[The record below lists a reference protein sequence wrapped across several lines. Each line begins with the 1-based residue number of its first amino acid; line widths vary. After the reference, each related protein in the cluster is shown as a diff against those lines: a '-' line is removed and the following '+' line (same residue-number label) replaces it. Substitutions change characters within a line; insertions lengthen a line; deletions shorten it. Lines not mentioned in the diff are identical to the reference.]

1 MVLVQ
6 DIHAEEGTVP
16 SLKKLK
22 DVDLDLI
29 DRIVILVID
38 L

>member
-6 DIHAEEGTVP
+6 DIHTEEGAVP